1 MLNITFYRG
10 VPLQTDYK
18 NVLGVT
24 RQNFENFLSQYYVN
38 ELNGLAVRF
47 DNTNS
52 IVLTKYYENCNYMR
66 IEDTNAV
73 QQIKYYFISNCEF
86 VSTNVKYNIVCDIWH
101 TYNYNIT
108 NFYKSLMIEGHA
120 DVLNGVSGIFKLN
133 SLYIPRRDFAYANYL
148 IEPEDMNLTTFYDT
162 ISLIAT
168 VAISAN
174 NNTTSSTLIIT
185 QRFTTKVAMAKFLKN
200 LFENT
205 ARVVGESSFEYEI
218 LNLYIIP
225 QFDSYNLMDSNLH
238 MTSLQ
243 VGSDNIACYGYFF
256 YSERTVGETTQIFDN
271 PVLFSYTIFS
281 KNKFKDTYNSTTIA
295 NKMRK
300 ANTKFRIGTYNN
312 YKELDTIFDLANSNM
327 SIELNIIEMQKIQ
340 LLLKFDTNNVIDI
353 TDSFELPI
361 VNDSYNLYMN
371 RNENQIRTQNITNFT
386 TLLTSLGAI
395 GAGALLAPV
404 TAGVSVAGGV
414 AGAIGATSSFISK
427 EIQSNAKLKDA
438 KNTIDKVDN
447 TLSNVALMLN
457 YGVGVFEFYYD
468 DTFVSETYNKFGTSN
483 NTYIID
489 FKPQDLTP
497 YNYYYLQLQHA
508 NFSGEFNENIKSI
521 LKSIFENG
529 VRIWC
534 DYTNYLNN
542 VNYKKQ

>member
-38 ELNGLAVRF
+38 EINGLAVRF

-120 DVLNGVSGIFKLN
+120 DVLNGHSGAIKFK
-133 SLYIPRRDFAYANYL
+133 SIIPPVRNYTFANYL
-148 IEPEDMNLTTFYDT
+148 IEPEDMTLNTFYST
-162 ISLIAT
+162 ISIFAIAST
-168 VAISAN
+168 DEGAI
-174 NNTTSSTLIIT
+174 LFT
-185 QRFTTKVAMAKFLKN
+185 QRFSTKLNLAKFLYN
-200 LFENT
+200 LFQNH
-205 ARVVGESSFEYEI
+205 GEDYNGNSFTYEL

-225 QFDSYNLMDSNLH
+225 QFDSYDLMDDLI
-238 MTSLQ
+238 MRTIKI
-243 VGSDNIACYGYFF
+243 GDGEIACYSYQF
-256 YSERTVGETTQIFDN
+256 YSEQIINDTVTPRPNTILYKRT
-271 PVLFSYTIFS
+271 LFSKSKFNNNWNSDTISTKLTKS
-281 KNKFKDTYNSTTIA
+281 KC
-295 NKMRK
+295 
-300 ANTKFRIGTYNN
+300 KFRIGTYNN
-312 YKELDTIFDLANSNM
+312 YKELDTIYDSQNTTM
-327 SIELNIIEMQKIQ
+327 SIELSIIEMQRLQ
-340 LLLKFDTNNVIDI
+340 LLLKFDSSIIDI

-361 VNDSYNLYMN
+361 TNDSYNLYMN
-371 RNENQIRTQNITNFT
+371 RNENQIRTQNITNYM

-404 TAGVSVAGGV
+404 TAGASLAGGV

-427 EIQSNAKLKDA
+427 EIQSNARLEDA
-438 KNTIDKVDN
+438 KNSIDKVDN
-447 TLSNVALMLN
+447 TLTNVALMLN
-457 YGVGVFEFYYD
+457 YGIGVFEFIYNDSYIED
-468 DTFVSETYNKFGTSN
+468 SYNKFGTVN
-483 NTYIID
+483 QTYVND
-489 FKPQDLTP
+489 YKPADLTP
-497 YNYYYLQLQHA
+497 YNYYYIQFSNV